1 MFEYTSRMEENR
13 DREQES
19 IPEEVRERIMNVQS
33 SLMAMGSLFL

>member
-33 SLMAMGSLFL
+33 SLMAMGRLFL